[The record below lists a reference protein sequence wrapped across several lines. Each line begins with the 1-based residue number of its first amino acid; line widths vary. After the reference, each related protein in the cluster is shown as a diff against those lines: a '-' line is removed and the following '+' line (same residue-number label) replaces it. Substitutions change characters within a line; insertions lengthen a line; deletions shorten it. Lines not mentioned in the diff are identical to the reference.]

1 MGLYIKT
8 IVFSILLKRIKATIF
23 ANFNLAMLCYSSI
36 KISFARTKDET
47 QTIKACSGNSRWC
60 WSHN

>member
-23 ANFNLAMLCYSSI
+23 ANFNLAVLCYSSNTL
-36 KISFARTKDET
+36 SFVRNKDET
-47 QTIKACSGNSRWC
+47 QATKACPSNPRRC
-60 WSHN
+60 WRKN